1 MSRQREIEES
11 LAFAPSNYTG
21 ATNLTAGTGN
31 YVPTAAYRF
40 HNDGTPSA
48 SFAARWTAT
57 TSAGYVYYTFSI
69 EGVPSNATIKTI
81 TCQADIWIN
90 KTSRFSATN
99 IAIYRGTSS
108 ISDTGTFATTTTT
121 NVVSLET
128 NTEVSVSDLSN
139 IRIRLGGTRTGSSNA
154 YICFWGA
161 TLTVN
166 YSFLGTEYSVT
177 ATSSV
182 SGITIEPA
190 EQWIIQGRSGEVVAH
205 ATSLNDVLVT
215 DNGNEISMSQRFP
228 QRSKTLI
235 PSSVY
240 ENTFATYTN
249 LDRAYANTSSTN
261 YAQFKL
267 DSTTR
272 HVSYAFDIAN
282 EIPSTATVVS
292 ITCKVKAR
300 VTNSSTSITPKT
312 ARLYSGNTAMGTA
325 YTIPSSNSSY
335 TFKISPGTWTYE
347 QLRNLVLR
355 FDCAYSGS
363 SSYYLLVYGA
373 ELTVNY
379 TASDDYEWY
388 YAISNINADHT
399 ISIRSNSG
407 TGVWV
412 KVNGQWVQGADI
424 KVKYGDRWRSINEVY
439 VFKEGSW
446 IQAENG
452 IKDIFNTQA
461 VFLKG

>member
-11 LAFAPSNYTG
+11 LVFAPSGHTG

-31 YVPTAAYRF
+31 YVPTSAYRF
-40 HNDGTPSA
+40 HDEGTPST

-69 EGVPSNATIKTI
+69 TGVPSNATIKTI
-81 TCQADIWIN
+81 TCQADIWVN
-90 KTSRFSATN
+90 NTSRFSATN

-108 ISDTGTFATTTTT
+108 ISDAGTFATTTAT
-121 NVVSLET
+121 NVVNLET

-139 IRIRLGGTRTGSSNA
+139 IRIRLGGTRTGSSSA
-154 YICFWGA
+154 YIYFWGA

-182 SGITIEPA
+182 PGITIEPA

-205 ATSLNDVLVT
+205 ATSLSDVLVT
-215 DNGNEISMSQRFP
+215 DNGSEITMTQRFP

-292 ITCKVKAR
+292 ITCRVKAR
-300 VTNSSTSITPKT
+300 VTNSSTSPKT
-312 ARLYSGNTAMGTA
+312 ARLYSGDTAMGSA
-325 YTIPSSNSSY
+325 YTLPSSSSSY
-335 TFKISPGTWTYE
+335 TFNISPGTWTYE

-363 SSYYLLVYGA
+363 GNYYLRVYGA

-388 YAISNINADHT
+388 YNLSNISTDHV
-399 ISIRSNSG
+399 IAIRSNSG
-407 TGVWV
+407 TGVWIKGEDGWTEGTAIKV
-412 KVNGQWVQGADI
+412 KVNGSWVDVS
-424 KVKYGDRWRSINEVY
+424 KVYMK
-439 VFKEGSW
+439 KEGIWEEQTGLGAMFSPDA
-446 IQAENG
+446 IY
-452 IKDIFNTQA
+452 IK
-461 VFLKG
+461 G